1 MRKILFVLLAL
12 IALVIVPQWSS
23 AAPDAAPSAS
33 PTPAATPKPK
43 KASLFHRMLYGTPE
57 PTPAPKESP
66 TPRPKSKW
74 KRHAAPTPNPDDEED
89 AVPAR
94 KAKATPKPK
103 ATPEPEATPTPTP
116 KPEPTPT
123 PTPAVSKKR
132 KGAKGQKPAPNLRAS
147 IPVVPENSP
156 PPQPSQ
162 TTETLP
168 PLEQDAKEKAHLKEI
183 KATALEDADI
193 KALKDKADA
202 ASDSDQQAASKAYYK
217 ALYEKMRSIDPMMK
231 ERIDRTEAAMMK
243 QLDGGTAQ

>member
-1 MRKILFVLLAL
+1 MRKIFFVLLAL

-23 AAPDAAPSAS
+23 AAQDDAPSAS

-43 KASLFHRMLYGTPE
+43 KASLFHRMLYGAPE
-57 PTPAPKESP
+57 PTPQPKEKESP
-66 TPRPKSKW
+66 TPRPKSRW
-74 KRHAAPTPNPDDEED
+74 KKRAAPTPNPDDEE
-89 AVPAR
+89 AVPAQ

-103 ATPEPEATPTPTP
+103 ATPEPEAA
-116 KPEPTPT
+116 PTPT

-132 KGAKGQKPAPNLRAS
+132 KGVKGQKPAPNLRAS

-156 PPQPSQ
+156 PPQPPQ

-168 PLEQDAKEKAHLKEI
+168 PLEQDAKERAHLKEI
-183 KATALEDADI
+183 KATALQDADI

-231 ERIDRTEAAMMK
+231 ERIDRTEAVMMK
-243 QLDGGTAQ
+243 QLDGGAAQ